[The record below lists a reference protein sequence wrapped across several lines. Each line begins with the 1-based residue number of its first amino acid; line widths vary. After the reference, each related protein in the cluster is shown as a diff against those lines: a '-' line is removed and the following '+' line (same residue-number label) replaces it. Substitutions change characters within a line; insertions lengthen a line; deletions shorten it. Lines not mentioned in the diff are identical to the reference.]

1 MQLLLVEDNPELCA
15 SIAEAVA
22 TAGWNCRSVH
32 TCAEGIAVAASAP
45 FDIIVLDRNLPDG
58 DGLEAVRAL
67 RAMAVSTPVIV
78 LSAMSETNQRIEG
91 LYKGADDYLG
101 KPFATDELLA
111 RLNAMQRRNSPRP
124 HPEVIALADVIVWRK
139 WRAATRGGQRLDLT
153 DAEYR
158 LLLLLA
164 ERGGE
169 VVTRTAILREVLGWK
184 AGVEPG
190 TPIVEVAINRL
201 RQKLDRP
208 FPTSLLHTLRGR
220 GYLLAAQPPSDG

>member
-1 MQLLLVEDNPELCA
+1 
-15 SIAEAVA
+15 
-22 TAGWNCRSVH
+22 
-32 TCAEGIAVAASAP
+32 
-45 FDIIVLDRNLPDG
+45 
-58 DGLEAVRAL
+58 
-67 RAMAVSTPVIV
+67 
-78 LSAMSETNQRIEG
+78 
-91 LYKGADDYLG
+91 
-101 KPFATDELLA
+101 
-111 RLNAMQRRNSPRP
+111 
-124 HPEVIALADVIVWRK
+124 
-139 WRAATRGGQRLDLT
+139 LT

-169 VVTRTAILREVLGWK
+169 VVTRTTILREVLGWK